1 MGGMGHD
8 HGHVTATGRHRG
20 RLSAVLALT
29 VVVMVAE
36 VVGAVVSGSLA
47 LLADAGHMLTDA
59 SGIGLALVASVLAGR
74 PAGGRRSFG
83 LARAEVLAAAANA
96 LLLLGVA
103 AFVLVEGVRRLLD
116 PQPVEAGPMLLVALA
131 GLVVNVVGLRLLH
144 AGAADSLNV
153 RGAYLEVLADLLGS
167 VAVVVAAGV
176 IALTGWVRADALVSL
191 AIGLLVVPRAL
202 ALLRDTLDVLLES
215 TPRGVDLGDV
225 RAHVLGVDGVLDVH
239 DVHVWTL
246 TGGLPVMSA
255 HVVVAEDVLDR
266 AGSGR
271 VLDALGACLS
281 DHFDVEHS
289 TFQLE
294 PAGHAAHEGA
304 RHD

>member
-1 MGGMGHD
+1 MGHD
-8 HGHVTATGRHRG
+8 HGRATATGRHRG
-20 RLSAVLALT
+20 RLTAVLVMTL
-29 VVVMVAE
+29 VVMVAE
-36 VVGAVVSGSLA
+36 VVGALVSGSLA

-59 SGIGLALVASVLAGR
+59 SGLGLALVASVLAAR
-74 PAGGRRSFG
+74 PATGRRSFG
-83 LARAEVLAAAANA
+83 LARAEVLAAATNA

-103 AFVLVEGVRRLLD
+103 AFVLVEGVRRLVD
-116 PQPVEAGPMLLVALA
+116 PQPVAAGPMLVAALA
-131 GLVVNVVGLRLLH
+131 GLVANVVGLRLLH
-144 AGAADSLNV
+144 AGSGESLNV

-167 VAVVVAAGV
+167 VAVVVAALV
-176 IALTGWVRADALVSL
+176 VALTGWVRADAVVSL
-191 AIGLLVVPRAL
+191 GIGLLVVPRAL

-215 TPRGVDLGDV
+215 TPRGVDLEDV
-225 RAHVLGVDGVLDVH
+225 RAHVLSAEGVLDVH

-255 HVVVAEDVLDR
+255 HVVVAEDALDR

-271 VLDALGACLS
+271 VLDALGACLA

-304 RHD
+304 RHA

>member
-1 MGGMGHD
+1 MGHD
-8 HGHVTATGRHRG
+8 HGHATATGRHRG
-20 RLSAVLALT
+20 RLTAVLVMTL
-29 VVVMVAE
+29 VVMVAE
-36 VVGAVVSGSLA
+36 VVGALVSGSLA

-59 SGIGLALVASVLAGR
+59 SGLGLALVASVLAAR
-74 PAGGRRSFG
+74 PATGRRSFG

-103 AFVLVEGVRRLLD
+103 AFVLVEGVRRLVD
-116 PQPVEAGPMLLVALA
+116 PQPVAAGPMLVVALA

-144 AGAADSLNV
+144 AGSGESLNV

-167 VAVVVAAGV
+167 VAVVVAALV
-176 IALTGWVRADALVSL
+176 VALTGWVRADAVVSL
-191 AIGLLVVPRAL
+191 GIGLLVVPRAL

-215 TPRGVDLGDV
+215 TPRGVDLEDV
-225 RAHVLGVDGVLDVH
+225 RAHVLSAEGVLDVH

-255 HVVVAEDVLDR
+255 HVVVAEDALDR

-271 VLDALGACLS
+271 VLDALGACLA

-304 RHD
+304 RHA

>member
-1 MGGMGHD
+1 MGHD
-8 HGHVTATGRHRG
+8 HGHATATGRHRG
-20 RLSAVLALT
+20 RLTAVLVLT
-29 VVVMVAE
+29 LVVMVAE
-36 VVGAVVSGSLA
+36 VVGGLLSGSLA

-59 SGIGLALVASVLAGR
+59 SGIGLALVASVLAAR

-116 PQPVEAGPMLLVALA
+116 PRPVESGAMLVVALA
-131 GLVVNVVGLRLLH
+131 GLVVNLVGLRLLH
-144 AGAADSLNV
+144 AGQGESLNV

-167 VAVVVAAGV
+167 VAVVVAALV
-176 IALTGWVRADALVSL
+176 IALTGWLRADALVSL
-191 AIGLLVVPRAL
+191 GIGLLVVPRAL
-202 ALLRDTLDVLLES
+202 SLLRDTLDVLLES
-215 TPRGVDLGDV
+215 TPRGVDLDDV
-225 RAHVLGVDGVLDVH
+225 RAHVLTVEGVVDVH

-255 HVVVAEDVLDR
+255 HVVVEEDVLDR

-271 VLDALGACLS
+271 VLDALGGCLAE
-281 DHFDVEHS
+281 HFDVEHS

-294 PAGHAAHEGA
+294 PAGHSAHEGA
-304 RHD
+304 QHD

>member
-1 MGGMGHD
+1 MGHD
-8 HGHVTATGRHRG
+8 HGHATATGRHRG
-20 RLSAVLALT
+20 RLTAVLVMTL
-29 VVVMVAE
+29 VVMVAE
-36 VVGAVVSGSLA
+36 VVGALVSGSLA

-59 SGIGLALVASVLAGR
+59 SGLGLALVASVLAAR
-74 PAGGRRSFG
+74 PATGRRSFG

-103 AFVLVEGVRRLLD
+103 AFVLVEGVRRLVD
-116 PQPVEAGPMLLVALA
+116 PQPVAAGPMLVVALA

-144 AGAADSLNV
+144 AGSGESLNV

-167 VAVVVAAGV
+167 VAVVVAALV
-176 IALTGWVRADALVSL
+176 VALTGWVRADAVVSL
-191 AIGLLVVPRAL
+191 GIGVLVVPRAL

-215 TPRGVDLGDV
+215 TPRGVDLEDV
-225 RAHVLGVDGVLDVH
+225 RAHVLSAEGVLDVH

-255 HVVVAEDVLDR
+255 HVVVAEDALDR

-271 VLDALGACLS
+271 VLDALGACLA

-304 RHD
+304 RHA

>member
-1 MGGMGHD
+1 MGHD
-8 HGHVTATGRHRG
+8 HGHATATGRHRG
-20 RLSAVLALT
+20 RLTAVLVMTL
-29 VVVMVAE
+29 VVMVAE
-36 VVGAVVSGSLA
+36 VVGALVSGSLA

-59 SGIGLALVASVLAGR
+59 SGLGLALVASVLAAR
-74 PAGGRRSFG
+74 PATGRRSFG

-116 PQPVEAGPMLLVALA
+116 PQPVAAGPMLVVALA
-131 GLVVNVVGLRLLH
+131 GLAVNVVGLRLLH
-144 AGAADSLNV
+144 AGSGESLNV

-167 VAVVVAAGV
+167 VAVVVAALV
-176 IALTGWVRADALVSL
+176 VALTGWVRADAVVSL
-191 AIGLLVVPRAL
+191 GIGLLVVPRAL

-215 TPRGVDLGDV
+215 TPRGVDLEDV
-225 RAHVLGVDGVLDVH
+225 RAHVLSAEGVLDVH

-255 HVVVAEDVLDR
+255 HVVVAEDALDR

-271 VLDALGACLS
+271 VLDALGACLA

-304 RHD
+304 RHA